1 MSDGSIIAILFM
13 VGAVVLFAELLLP
26 SFGML
31 TAIAIGC
38 FVGGIVLTFQA
49 YGQAA
54 GLLAAVSCVFGLPV
68 CGVIAMRVWPKTWL
82 GKMIIPPNPVLTD
95 ADTSVPVVELSKL
108 VGKTGRSLSPL
119 RPVGI
124 CEFDGHRISCVAESG
139 LVDTGTVVQ
148 GVGVSGG
155 ILTVAL
161 KKV

>member
-1 MSDGSIIAILFM
+1 MSDGSLIAVLFV

-26 SFGML
+26 SFGLL

-38 FVGGIVLTFQA
+38 FVGAVVLTFQA
-49 YGQAA
+49 YGQTA
-54 GLLAAVSCVFGLPV
+54 GLIAAVSCAVGLPV
-68 CGVIAMRVWPKTWL
+68 CGSIAMRVWPRTWL

-95 ADTSVPVVELSKL
+95 KDTSIPVAELSAL
-108 VGKTGRSLSPL
+108 IGKTGRSMSPL

-124 CEFDGHRISCVAESG
+124 CEFDGQRISCVAESG
-139 LVDTGTVVQ
+139 LVDIGTVVE

-155 ILTVAL
+155 NLTVAL